1 MGVSGDMYFRTPTR
15 PKIAPLF
22 SQQSSLRHLV
32 ISAFGNWWW
41 SDQALSKDQHC
52 FVWRGSDEGNDKKI
66 LKLSSVLIS
75 NRNCQKG
82 LCRTNPVKK
91 YIICAWE
98 FGIYAEWNAVFYL
111 AMKKHKSSTLR
122 IKNVTY
128 FLSSSFFSVITLST
142 PEGTKKSTLAFHLII
157 DFFLV

>member
-1 MGVSGDMYFRTPTR
+1 MGVSGDMYFRTPTF

-41 SDQALSKDQHC
+41 RDQALSKDQHC

-75 NRNCQKG
+75 NRNCQKD
-82 LCRTNPVKK
+82 
-91 YIICAWE
+91 
-98 FGIYAEWNAVFYL
+98 YAARIPLKNILFVPE
-111 AMKKHKSSTLR
+111 SSEYTP
-122 IKNVTY
+122 NEMQY
-128 FLSSSFFSVITLST
+128 FI
-142 PEGTKKSTLAFHLII
+142 
-157 DFFLV
+157 

>member
-15 PKIAPLF
+15 PKIA
-22 SQQSSLRHLV
+22 QSSLRHLV

-98 FGIYAEWNAVFYL
+98 FGIYAQWNAVFYL

-128 FLSSSFFSVITLST
+128 FLSSSFFQLSLSL
-142 PEGTKKSTLAFHLII
+142 PQKGRKRAPLHFIWL
-157 DFFLV
+157 

>member
-41 SDQALSKDQHC
+41 SDQALSKDQHF

-128 FLSSSFFSVITLST
+128 FLSSSFFQLSLSL
-142 PEGTKKSTLAFHLII
+142 PQKGRKRAPLHFIWL
-157 DFFLV
+157 